1 MKIIKRDGRIVEY
14 DRNKIY
20 LAITKANK
28 DVTEPER
35 VSNKQIE
42 SIIKHIEELNKKRML
57 VEDIQDFIETELM
70 KIKKYALAKSYII
83 YRYTRALVR
92 KNNTSDESILS
103 IIKNGNKQETKTNS
117 NNIITNR
124 NLIASEVSKNL
135 AMRILLP
142 EKVVAEHENGSIY
155 FHDMEYFLEPF
166 INTSTINYID
176 ILDDHSPNNLLETC
190 IFLSEIIQIVSSYQ
204 INEINLNITK
214 IVKYI
219 KPHDNIK
226 ENIKILFHQLNNL
239 ITIKGLPPKV
249 NLYLKIE
256 NNFEDKSISLI
267 KEIINNY
274 QNNNSNNINL
284 YYELNEENYIN
295 KKYYFLTKEVL
306 RTNNIIIINK
316 RLLQNK
322 KYNQENTFNQGIVS
336 INLIR
341 IALESKGNEEEF
353 FKLLDEKLEIIKEA
367 LFAKYHSLLGTTA
380 NTSPILWQNGA
391 LSRLLPNDKIDKV
404 LKSNST
410 LSIGYLGLYELNKIM
425 KKDNN
430 YSLKI
435 IKYIKKT
442 CDNWKKETNLN
453 FNLISI
459 YNKEIS
465 TSFLKTD
472 QEKYGIIKDITDKEY
487 YNLSY
492 EMKYDNMEAKLI
504 EENKYQNITY
514 NTYSILNINND
525 IKQILELIY
534 NNIQYVKIIKGEENE
549 RRKN

>member
-142 EKVVAEHENGSIY
+142 EKVVTEHENGSIY

-226 ENIKILFHQLNNL
+226 EDIKILFHQLNNL

-465 TSFLKTD
+465 TYFLKTD